1 MGNIYAMKCEDVNAQ
16 IQVTIVMR
24 PTGKPVSLQV
34 LKLEVFV
41 LSELK
46 KKNGRHFCEMM
57 DKGRFQG
64 FNYVVMTFVGKC
76 LEVW

>member
-1 MGNIYAMKCEDVNAQ
+1 M
-16 IQVTIVMR
+16 
-24 PTGKPVSLQV
+24 
-34 LKLEVFV
+34 FV

-76 LEVW
+76 LEVRDTVVFVSGLRWGLREG